1 LRFQVESLSEVIG
14 PVLYRKPAAGSG
26 AAVLKA
32 NW

>member
-1 LRFQVESLSEVIG
+1 VSVSEVIG
-14 PVLYRKPAAGSG
+14 PVLYRKPAAGFG